1 MVKRRRSAILPEN
14 TALLQNLVKRDPE
27 AYEKEFN
34 EQYQHY
40 ETQLQLFMVD
50 PSGDSNQ
57 TESFLNSVGFITHV
71 CSHFPKET
79 ANFPNEL
86 ASILQAQH
94 NQLSADVRDK
104 LIQSLVL
111 LRNRDVISA
120 EVLINVLFPILVKT
134 SSKFTRAQIY
144 SAIISL
150 LKNLNHGAKNQKLN
164 KMMQALLFNLL
175 EESEANGLWA
185 TKLTRELWKRG
196 VWDDARTVELMVQAS
211 LNENIKVATSAVRF
225 FLGADKER
233 DETTESKS
241 DDEDDLDISALR
253 HKMQINKKS
262 GRRGKKL
269 EAALK
274 QVKKKG
280 NAKHSAT
287 YLNFSAI
294 HLLRDPQGFAES
306 LFDKYLTSKSSRK
319 LDHEQKIL
327 FTNLVSRLIGVHK
340 LHIIGLYSFLEKLM
354 TPKQQD
360 VTQYMAA
367 AAQASHDLVPPE
379 NIEPLVRKIAD
390 EFVSD
395 GVSSEVAAA
404 GLNTIREILA
414 RAPLAINDTLLQDLV
429 TYKGSKAKS
438 VMMAARGL
446 LGLYREIAPEML
458 ARKDRGKV
466 ASIEMQHGEKSDLRY
481 GVESN
486 VVTGVQGM
494 DLFQKWQ
501 EEKDNARDGNED
513 EEDNGSWEVA
523 SDAEEEESD
532 IEGEWVTMASDQEY
546 SVSDSEDEENGKKS
560 KSKKA
565 KKSKRSRNG
574 EEEEPVEDDEEEE
587 EEEEIDE
594 EGNVRKKRK
603 LTRQELVQERLKA
616 EEEAFIKVA
625 STRVLTPAD
634 FQKLEELRTQAGLE
648 KIMGNGSRKGANEDT
663 VDAEKLVGST
673 KHKQNKEERMA
684 GIAEGREGRREFGS
698 RKGKRDADRST
709 TNKEKARKKNIMMM
723 IHKKGVQGKAR
734 RSLREKQ
741 KVLRAHIETQRK
753 KGY

>member
-1 MVKRRRSAILPEN
+1 MVKRKRAALLPEN
-14 TALLQNLVKRDPE
+14 TALLQNLVKRDPA
-27 AYEKEFN
+27 AYSKEFD

-40 ETQLQLFMVD
+40 ETQLQLFMVN
-50 PSGDSNQ
+50 PSGDGCQ
-57 TESFLNSVGFITHV
+57 TDSFLNSVSFISHV

-79 ANFPNEL
+79 VKFPSDLSN
-86 ASILQAQH
+86 ILQAQH
-94 NQLSADVRDK
+94 NQLPPDVREK
-104 LIQSLVL
+104 LIQNLVL
-111 LRNRDVISA
+111 LRNKDVITPEA
-120 EVLINVLFPILVKT
+120 LINTLFPILVKT
-134 SSKFTRAQIY
+134 NSKYTRAQIY
-144 SAIISL
+144 SSIISL
-150 LKNLNHGAKNQKLN
+150 LKTLNHNAKNQKLN

-185 TKLTRELWKRG
+185 TKLTRELWRRG

-211 LNENIKVATSAVRF
+211 LNENIKVAISAVRF

-233 DETTESKS
+233 QETAESKS
-241 DDEDDLDISALR
+241 DNEEELDLNALK

-269 EAALK
+269 EAAIK

-280 NAKHSAT
+280 NIKHSAT

-327 FTNLVSRLIGVHK
+327 VTNLVSRLIGTHK
-340 LHIIGLYSFLEKLM
+340 LHVLGIYSFLEKLM

-367 AAQASHDLVPPE
+367 AAQSSHDLIPPE
-379 NIEPLVRKIAD
+379 TIQPLVRKIAD

-414 RAPLAINDTLLQDLV
+414 RAPLAIDDTLLQDLV
-429 TYKGSKAKS
+429 TYKGSKSKA

-458 ARKDRGKV
+458 ARKDRGKT
-466 ASIEMQHGEKSDLRY
+466 ASMEMQHGENSELRY
-481 GVESN
+481 GIESN
-486 VVTGVQGM
+486 VVTGIKGI
-494 DLFQKWQ
+494 DLLQKWQ
-501 EEKDNARDGNED
+501 EDREQGIEED
-513 EEDNGSWEVA
+513 ETNDGWEVA
-523 SDAEEEESD
+523 SDDSDDDDEE
-532 IEGEWVTMASDQEY
+532 GWVTMEHDREY
-546 SVSDSEDEENGKKS
+546 TPSDSEDENDKEKKKKPTVKKVKKKS
-560 KSKKA
+560 KKDS
-565 KKSKRSRNG
+565 
-574 EEEEPVEDDEEEE
+574 EDDDEEEE
-587 EEEEIDE
+587 DEEEEEVDE
-594 EGNVRKKRK
+594 DGNVKKKRK
-603 LTRQELVQERLKA
+603 LTREELAKERLRI
-616 EEEAFIKVA
+616 EEEAFIKIA

-634 FQKLEELRTQAGLE
+634 FQKLEELRTQAGIA
-648 KIMGNGSRKGANEDT
+648 KIMGNSGRKASDDT
-663 VDAEKLVGST
+663 VDAEALVGSR
-673 KHKQNKEERMA
+673 KYKQSKEERMA
-684 GIAEGREGRREFGS
+684 DIAEGREGRREFGS
-698 RKGKRDADRST
+698 RKGKRDNDRST

-723 IHKKGVQGKAR
+723 IHKKGVQSKAR

-741 KVLRAHIETQRK
+741 KVLRQHIETQKK
-753 KGY
+753 KGF